1 MNHEFTPPDIFR
13 PWCDRLS
20 VPGVCVLKGKQT
32 WESAW
37 IGRQIWMV
45 KTCHP
50 LETVSRSSLQAGKCW
65 EYHVVSQSGAM
76 LDEVS
81 NGADFLTI
89 TACP

>member
-20 VPGVCVLKGKQT
+20 VLGVCVLKGKQI

-50 LETVSRSSLQAGKCW
+50 LETVYRSSLKPANAGSTTLCLSLGQCW
-65 EYHVVSQSGAM
+65 MRSPMVPIS
-76 LDEVS
+76 
-81 NGADFLTI
+81 
-89 TACP
+89 